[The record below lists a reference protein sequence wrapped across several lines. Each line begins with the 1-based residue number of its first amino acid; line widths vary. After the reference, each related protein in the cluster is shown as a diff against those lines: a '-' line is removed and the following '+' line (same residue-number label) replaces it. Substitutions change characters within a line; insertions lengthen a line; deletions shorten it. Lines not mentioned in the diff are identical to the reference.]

1 MGQARISLNGRSYL
15 LRCGD
20 GEEPRLQEL
29 AAYLSRRIDQ
39 LSIEFG
45 HVGDERLLLMAAL
58 LISDDLLEARA
69 KLAALGG
76 EDASAGSVDDLP
88 VVAPVAASVP
98 GEPAAPQPKDEVAYE
113 LAADAIDPA
122 PQAQPMPPPPPEP
135 RAVKRSV
142 VKSAIEE
149 RIAAAK
155 AQSPDRK
162 VS

>member
-1 MGQARISLNGRSYL
+1 V
-15 LRCGD
+15 
-20 GEEPRLQEL
+20 
-29 AAYLSRRIDQ
+29 SRRIDQ

-58 LISDDLLEARA
+58 LISDELLEARA
-69 KLAALGG
+69 KLATLGDG
-76 EDASAGSVDDLP
+76 EDTSAGSTADTPSALP
-88 VVAPVAASVP
+88 VTLSVP
-98 GEPAAPQPKDEVAYE
+98 SESTAVQPKDEVAYE

-135 RAVKRSV
+135 RAVKRPI